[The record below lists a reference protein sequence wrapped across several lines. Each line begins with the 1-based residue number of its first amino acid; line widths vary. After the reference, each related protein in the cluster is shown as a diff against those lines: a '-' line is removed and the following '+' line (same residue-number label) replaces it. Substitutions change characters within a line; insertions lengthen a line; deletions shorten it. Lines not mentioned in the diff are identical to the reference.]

1 MSEEVTDTRIDS
13 SNFVKSLAR
22 GLSVIRVFDAEHP
35 ELTLA
40 EVARRAE
47 IPAAA
52 ARRFLRT
59 LQTLGYVR
67 SDERFFTLTPK
78 VLELGYSYLS
88 SLSLPELMQP
98 HLEALS
104 REVGESVSAAVL
116 SGPEIVYVARVP
128 TRHIMAVAITIGTR
142 FPAAVTSMGRVLL
155 AGLPEA
161 EVEALL
167 EAEPVEDY
175 TERTVT
181 DRSEL
186 MGRLA
191 RAREEG
197 WVMVEGELE
206 SGLRSIA
213 APVTDKDGK
222 VVAAINISA
231 STNQRARQ
239 ETLEEH
245 LPLLLNTAAAIN
257 AELHLQ

>member
-1 MSEEVTDTRIDS
+1 MSAEVTDTRIDS

-22 GLSVIRVFDAEHP
+22 GLSVIRVFDAENP

-40 EVARRAE
+40 DVARRAQ

-67 SDERFFTLTPK
+67 SDERFFSLTPK

-116 SGPEIVYVARVP
+116 SGAEIVYVARVP
-128 TRHIMAVAITIGTR
+128 TRRIMAVAITIGTR

-167 EAEPVEDY
+167 DAEPIEDY

-181 DRSEL
+181 DRAEL
-186 MGRLA
+186 MDRLA
-191 RAREEG
+191 RVREEG

-213 APVTDKDGK
+213 APVTDKEGT

-231 STNQRARQ
+231 STNQRARE
-239 ETLEEH
+239 ETLEKH
-245 LPLLLNTAAAIN
+245 LPLLLKTAAAIN
-257 AELHLQ
+257 AELQLQ